1 MLGGGSGSE
10 VTMADTKEDEKRM
23 HENFDMLP
31 KLIEILKDI
40 LAAGTTQ
47 EITRI
52 GDVSTTSLMLK
63 GKYEEAARILAAL
76 PGVDMSLEGQQEEI
90 KKTKEL
96 LRQKS
101 ALMEL
106 YSETLF
112 RGSDEPRAQLNDVF
126 SRQNL

>member
-1 MLGGGSGSE
+1 
-10 VTMADTKEDEKRM
+10 MADSKEDEKRM
-23 HENFDMLP
+23 HETFDMLP

-40 LAAGTTQ
+40 LAAGTSQ
-47 EITRI
+47 EVTRV
-52 GDVSTTSLMLK
+52 GDVSSTSLMLK
-63 GKYEEAARILAAL
+63 AKYEEAARVLASL
-76 PGVDMSLEGQQEEI
+76 PGVDMSLEAQQDEI
-90 KKTKEL
+90 KKAKEL

-112 RGSDEPRAQLNDVF
+112 RGTDEPRAQLNDVF